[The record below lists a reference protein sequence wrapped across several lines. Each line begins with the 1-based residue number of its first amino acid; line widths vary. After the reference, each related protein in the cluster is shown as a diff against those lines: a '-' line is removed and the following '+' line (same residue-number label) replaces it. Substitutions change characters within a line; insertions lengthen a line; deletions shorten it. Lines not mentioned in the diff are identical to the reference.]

1 MAIRIHRRPQFDL
14 EVNPIVCVHLD
25 EPNRSKR
32 VFCLWRWGVEAGP
45 VMVTRRGITSH
56 ARVITGA
63 QIGKLRRALFLPGRW
78 KWNAWVRDATALL
91 G

>member
-1 MAIRIHRRPQFDL
+1 MAILIHRKPQFDL
-14 EVNPIVCVHLD
+14 EVKPIVCVHLD

-32 VFCLWRWGVEAGP
+32 VFCLWRWGVEVGP
-45 VMVTRRGITSH
+45 VRVTRRGIISDAH
-56 ARVITGA
+56 VLTGD
-63 QIGKLRRALFLPGRW
+63 QIGKLRRALFLPGRR